1 MMRKKLPVDSTRVV
15 PKSAKRPR
23 GWKAGALTAAIAMSL
38 GLAGIDAHAL
48 ALGELTVQSALGE
61 PLRAEI
67 DIPDINAAEAAS
79 LQTSVAPPADYKAAG
94 LEYNPAVSKLRIT
107 LAHHPDGR
115 AYLSLRS
122 DQVVNDPFIDVIL
135 VANWSS
141 GRIERDYT
149 MLFDPNLTRQL
160 PPVRPVAPQIS
171 AMPAMPAPGMNRP
184 SMRRAPSTRAE
195 STPAAGNQLVV
206 KRGDT
211 AGRIAAAN
219 KPENVSLDQMLVA
232 LLRSNPQAFIHGNVN
247 RMRAGAVLTLPD
259 AQQAGAVPAG
269 EARKTI
275 VAQIRNFNEF
285 RHELAVRAPA
295 TQMGAANRQGSG
307 QMQAN
312 VEEKAPGATSPD
324 KLLLSKGGM
333 HGNTAAEATLAARKA
348 QETEAREAELSKN
361 INELSKLEAAS
372 KAAGS
377 SAPALGA
384 SAAKGGVEVA
394 VGAAPTASAT
404 TTPEPVAAGAS
415 APQAPAT
422 AASAPSPARVAP
434 KPVPVKAAPKPA
446 PETGFMSELL
456 GNPMLPLAAGGLIVL
471 LAGLGLYR
479 ARQRKKAGL
488 VDSSFLESRLQPDS
502 FFGSSGGQSVDTS
515 KTAAPSSSMV
525 YSASQLDAAGDV
537 DPVAEADVYLA
548 YGRDLQAEEILK
560 EAMRTNPSRVAI
572 QAKLLE
578 IYAKRRDVKT
588 FEAVATDAYNLTAGH
603 GAEWDQICKLGQEL
617 DPANPLYQPGGHPP
631 SQATATGGTGK
642 AVFEDPVNTMPRS
655 LHPALSQSPV
665 PVDLDLDLDF
675 SDAKPAP
682 ILPGRVGAAV
692 DDVTPR
698 MRDAEPTVT
707 INAPASA
714 PAPLDMDFS
723 AATSG
728 FQHPAAEAAPAQPP
742 AEKPAHDSGLIDFDM
757 NSLSLDLDGAVPT
770 DRAPL
775 AASESAHDPMATK
788 LALAEEF
795 RTIGDSDGA
804 RALAEEVL
812 SQASGSLKERA
823 QKLIAEL
830 R

>member
-1 MMRKKLPVDSTRVV
+1 
-15 PKSAKRPR
+15 
-23 GWKAGALTAAIAMSL
+23 MSL

-79 LQTSVAPPADYKAAG
+79 LQTSVAPPADYKTAG

-171 AMPAMPAPGMNRP
+171 AMPAMPAPSMARP
-184 SMRRAPSTRAE
+184 SMRRAPITRTE
-195 STPAAGNQLVV
+195 SAPGAGGQLVV

-259 AQQAGAVPAG
+259 AQQAAAVPAG

-285 RHELAVRAPA
+285 RHELAERAPA
-295 TQMGAANRQGSG
+295 TQTAAANRQGGG

-312 VEEKAPGATSPD
+312 VEEKAPGENSPD

-394 VGAAPTASAT
+394 VGAAPTASAA
-404 TTPEPVAAGAS
+404 TPEPVAAGAS
-415 APQAPAT
+415 APQTPAT
-422 AASAPSPARVAP
+422 VASAPSPAKVTP
-434 KPVPVKAAPKPA
+434 KPVLVKAAPKPA
-446 PETGFMSELL
+446 PETGFVSELL
-456 GNPMLPLAAGGLIVL
+456 DNPMLPLAAGGLIVL
-471 LAGLGLYR
+471 LAGLGVYR

-588 FEAVATDAYNLTAGH
+588 FEAVATEAYNLTAGN

-631 SQATATGGTGK
+631 AQAAATGGTGK

-655 LHPALSQSPV
+655 VHPALSQSPV

-682 ILPGRVGAAV
+682 ILPSRVGAAV

-707 INAPASA
+707 INAPTSAS
-714 PAPLDMDFS
+714 APLDMDFS

-728 FQHPAAEAAPAQPP
+728 FQHPAPEAAPAQPP
-742 AEKPAHDSGLIDFDM
+742 AEKPAPNSGMIDFDM

-775 AASESAHDPMATK
+775 TASESAHDPMATK

-823 QKLIAEL
+823 QKLISEL